1 MASKSLELTLEW
13 ENQKEFK
20 FSSKPK
26 DGEKTLVVKVE
37 ENGHIKDIWP
47 FIESA
52 CIKFF
57 QSQIETIGKEMLS

>member
-37 ENGHIKDIWP
+37 ENGHIKDI
-47 FIESA
+47 
-52 CIKFF
+52 
-57 QSQIETIGKEMLS
+57 